1 VNVPLTIDGRPV
13 RADVGD
19 TVLTAAKKAGIAI
32 PTLCASPH
40 LKPYGGCRLCLCQ
53 VEGQA
58 ALAAHCTTPVREGMV
73 VRTDSAALKRHRRNL
88 IALDPSEHAEHRMA
102 ATATVPR

>member
-1 VNVPLTIDGRPV
+1 MNVPLTIDGRLV

-19 TVLTAAKKAGIAI
+19 TVLTAAQKAGIAI

-53 VEGQA
+53 VESQA
-58 ALAAHCTTPVREGMV
+58 ALAASCTTTVRDGMV
-73 VRTDSAALKRHRRNL
+73 VRTDSEALNRHRRNIIEL
-88 IALDPSEHAEHRMA
+88 YLSEQAEQGLA
-102 ATATVPR
+102 AS